1 MVLYPT
7 TLLKLIY
14 YLSLL
19 VELLK
24 FSVYN
29 TRLFINRKNFLAN
42 CLCYLGQPIKP
53 LSMFIR

>member
-1 MVLYPT
+1 MVLYPR

-29 TRLFINRKNFLAN
+29 TRLFMNRKNFLHN
-42 CLCYLGQPIKP
+42 CLCYLGQPINRLP
-53 LSMFIR
+53 MFN